1 MMTLE
6 SKLPYLN
13 LGCGYHYHNDWTNLD
28 FISTGNNVIAH
39 NLLSGIPFKNE
50 VFEVV
55 YHSHV
60 LEHFLKPDAERFISE
75 CFRVLKKDGILRIA
89 IPDLEQIAR
98 NYIKYLEESLN
109 HVLGASEK
117 YNWTVLEM
125 LDQTVRTVGGGGM
138 AEYIKDE
145 SKYND
150 AFLLERNGKETS
162 DLIKNL
168 RNKNQN
174 SSYTKPSYTLKER
187 IKSKLTRMLL
197 GKDME
202 ALRLG
207 KFRLSGEI
215 HQWMYDR
222 FSLKVLLEQKGFKE
236 VKVVQADESEI
247 PEWNNFQLD
256 ITDGKIR
263 KPDSLFM
270 EAVK

>member
-1 MMTLE
+1 M
-6 SKLPYLN
+6 SKLPYIN
-13 LGCGYHYHNDWTNLD
+13 LGCGFHYHNDWTNVD
-28 FISTGNNVIAH
+28 FISTGEGVIAH
-39 NLLSGIPFKNE
+39 NLLAGIPFDSNK
-50 VFEVV
+50 FEVA

-98 NYIKYLEESLN
+98 NYIKYLEESIN
-109 HVLGASEK
+109 QVPGASEK

-125 LDQTVRTVGGGGM
+125 LDQTVRTIGGGGM

-145 SKYND
+145 SKNND
-150 AFLLERNGKETS
+150 DFLLERNGKETS

-168 RNKNQN
+168 RNKNQH
-174 SSYTKPSYTLKER
+174 SSHSKPNYTIKER

-202 ALRLG
+202 ALRIG
-207 KFRLSGEI
+207 KFRLGGEI

-222 FSLKVLLEQKGFKE
+222 YSLSLLLTKHGFKDVRV
-236 VKVVQADESEI
+236 VKADESSI
-247 PEWNNFQLD
+247 PNWNSFGLD
-256 ITDGKIR
+256 MVDEKVR
-263 KPDSLFM
+263 KPDSLFI
-270 EAVK
+270 EATKG

>member
-1 MMTLE
+1 M
-6 SKLPYLN
+6 SKLPYIN
-13 LGCGYHYHNDWTNLD
+13 LGCGFHNHKDWTNVD
-28 FISTGNNVIAH
+28 FISTGEGVIAH
-39 NLLSGIPFKNE
+39 NLLAGIPFDSNT
-50 VFEVV
+50 FEVA

-60 LEHFLKPDAERFISE
+60 LEHFLKPDAERFIAE
-75 CFRVLKKDGILRIA
+75 CFRVLKNNGILRIA

-98 NYIKYLEESLN
+98 NYIKYLEESIN
-109 HVLGASEK
+109 QVPGASEK

-145 SKYND
+145 SKNND

-168 RNKNQN
+168 RNKNQH
-174 SSYTKPSYTLKER
+174 SSYSKPSYTLKER

-207 KFRLSGEI
+207 KFRLGGEI

-222 FSLKVLLEQKGFKE
+222 YSLSQLLTKHGFKDVRV
-236 VKVVQADESEI
+236 VKADESSI
-247 PEWNNFQLD
+247 PNWNSFGLD
-256 ITDGKIR
+256 MVDGKVR
-263 KPDSLFM
+263 KPDSLFI
-270 EAVK
+270 EATKG